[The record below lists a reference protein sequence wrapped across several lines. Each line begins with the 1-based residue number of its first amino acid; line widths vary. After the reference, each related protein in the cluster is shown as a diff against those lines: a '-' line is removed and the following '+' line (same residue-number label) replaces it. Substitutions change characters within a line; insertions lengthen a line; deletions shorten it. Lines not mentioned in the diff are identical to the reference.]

1 MIYFLKGNIAGID
14 KDTVVIDVHDVGY
27 QVLVSHVDD
36 YTVGDEVLLYTYNV
50 VREDEQ
56 YLVGFT
62 SLEEKAVFLSL
73 IKVKGL
79 GPKTA
84 INALSATSP
93 QQVVNA
99 IASNNVAYLKK
110 LPGIG
115 AKAAAQII
123 LDLKGELT
131 GGSKGDPGVYEDV
144 YDALKEMGFKGAAID
159 RALAQINLPEASS
172 EEILRAALSRLNEM
186 KRKK

>member
-1 MIYFLKGNIAGID
+1 MIYFLKGKVAHID
-14 KDTVVIDVHDVGY
+14 GDTIIIDVRDVGY
-27 QVLVSHVDD
+27 QVLVSHIED
-36 YTVGDEVLLYTYNV
+36 YEIDEEIFVYTYEV
-50 VREDEQ
+50 VREDDQ
-56 YLVGFT
+56 YLVGFR

-79 GPKTA
+79 GPKSA
-84 INALSATSP
+84 IGALSATTP
-93 QQVVNA
+93 QQVINA

-131 GGSKGDPGVYEDV
+131 GSKGDPGVYEEV
-144 YDALKEMGFKGAAID
+144 YDALKELGFKGAAID
-159 RALAQINLPEASS
+159 RVLATISEPDAKPEDILRIALAK
-172 EEILRAALSRLNEM
+172 LR
-186 KRKK
+186 K

>member
-1 MIYFLKGNIAGID
+1 MIYFLKGKVAHID
-14 KDTVVIDVHDVGY
+14 GDTIIIDVRDVGY
-27 QVLVSHVDD
+27 QILVSHIED
-36 YTVGDEVLLYTYNV
+36 YEIDEEIFVYTYEV
-50 VREDEQ
+50 VREDDQ
-56 YLVGFT
+56 YLVGFR

-79 GPKTA
+79 GPKSA
-84 INALSATSP
+84 IGALSATTP
-93 QQVVNA
+93 QQVINA

-131 GGSKGDPGVYEDV
+131 GSKGDPGVYEEV
-144 YDALKEMGFKGAAID
+144 YDALKELGFKGAAID
-159 RALAQINLPEASS
+159 SVLATISEPDAKPEDILRIALAK
-172 EEILRAALSRLNEM
+172 LR
-186 KRKK
+186 K

>member
-1 MIYFLKGNIAGID
+1 MIYFLKGRVALID
-14 KDTVVIDVHDVGY
+14 KDTVVIDVNNVGY
-27 QVLVSHVDD
+27 QVLVSHIDD
-36 YTVGDEVLLYTYNV
+36 FQIGEEVLVYTYNV

-62 SLEEKAVFLSL
+62 SLDEKSVFLSL

-79 GPKTA
+79 GPKSA
-84 INALSATSP
+84 IGALSSTTPAE
-93 QQVVNA
+93 VVNA

-144 YDALKEMGFKGAAID
+144 YEALKGLGFKGAAID
-159 RALAQINLPEASS
+159 RVLATINEPGASS
-172 EEILRAALSRLNEM
+172 EDILRIALSKL
-186 KRKK
+186 RK

>member
-1 MIYFLKGNIAGID
+1 MIYFLKGRVELKD
-14 KDTVVIDVHDVGY
+14 KDTVIIDVNNVGY
-27 QVLVSHVDD
+27 QVLVSHIDD
-36 YTVGDEVLLYTYNV
+36 YEIGEEVLVYTYNV

-56 YLVGFT
+56 YLVGFNT
-62 SLEEKAVFLSL
+62 LDEKSVFLSL

-79 GPKTA
+79 GPRTA
-84 INALSATSP
+84 IGALSSTTP
-93 QQVVNA
+93 NEVVNA

-144 YDALKEMGFKGAAID
+144 YEALKAMGFKGAAID
-159 RALAQINLPEASS
+159 RVLATINEPGASS
-172 EEILRAALSRLNEM
+172 EDILRIALSKL
-186 KRKK
+186 RK